1 MTYKCINN
9 MHTKQHYM
17 HLELAFLPSKQLHNY
32 IYTCKNVHNNT
43 ICAWSW
49 LFIPHLH
56 QLHKH
61 IHSHITHTS
70 TQIYTRQLYMYLGV
84 GFLCQFDINQWL
96 FSLTPLTTIH
106 RLHMHTSSQM
116 YTHPHK
122 CTHISSISQFDIN
135 QTHIRIKCT

>member
-17 HLELAFLPSKQLHNY
+17 HLELAFLPSKQLHNNS
-32 IYTCKNVHNNT
+32 IHACMYTLT
-43 ICAWSW
+43 
-49 LFIPHLH
+49 
-56 QLHKH
+56 
-61 IHSHITHTS
+61 
-70 TQIYTRQLYMYLGV
+70 LYVLGV
-84 GFLCQFDINQWL
+84 GFLYHIYNNYTPTLHTNIHTIALYVLGVGFLGQFDINQWL

-122 CTHISSISQFDIN
+122 CTHTSSQMHTHYSISQFDIN